1 MVLERWGGQKRRAT
15 VKDIYEVLRQKEID
29 CARVQAEIEALR
41 VVIPLLD
48 GEKQP
53 APQPSAA
60 EEEGNLVSE
69 AKANGTEG
77 PAFSS
82 LGGTEPGFWK
92 RRR

>member
-1 MVLERWGGQKRRAT
+1 M
-15 VKDIYEVLRQKEID
+15 KDIYEILRQKEID

-41 VVIPLLD
+41 LVIPLLD
-48 GEKQP
+48 TEKQP
-53 APQPSAA
+53 AVQPGAA
-60 EEEGNLVSE
+60 EQEDNLVSE